1 MKQFCP
7 NGSPTF
13 LRPRDKTE
21 RVFAFY
27 QGIPVFEATV
37 AGRMLFKRQ
46 SMMPEID
53 GDGQALKNHMKQK
66 NNASILLVDDD
77 PLILKNISMLLE
89 WEGYTVVRA
98 ESGEKALVAMEETAL
113 DLVIT
118 DLVMEKVDGMAV
130 LEHAKRLYPDTMVIM
145 LTGYADMK
153 AAINAIRLGADD
165 FMLKPVESEEI
176 YFRVRRCLENR
187 ELRRK
192 IDQRTQEL
200 EMLNQQLKKDITRRK
215 RAETRLQK
223 ANTDLTE
230 SLTKLKFAQ
239 DKLIQSEKLA
249 SLGGMASGLV
259 HEINTPI
266 GIGITASTFI
276 RQMISKVEKKLE
288 TGEADLQDI
297 STILKK
303 TAEAAFL
310 THVNL
315 GRATG
320 LLENFKQISVD
331 QLSEKP
337 RKILVDE
344 YVNEVISSLSMELK
358 HSPHRMVVNCPKNL
372 IFDSRPGALAQI
384 ITNFVMNAMIH
395 AFEGLEEGEVVFDIH
410 ADDTTLYLVCRD
422 NGKGMDRNQLKQLF
436 DPFYT
441 TRREQ
446 GGTGLGLYVVY
457 NLVTQALSGSI
468 ECESSPGKGT
478 AFTIRIPLGG
488 TKPSGH

>member
-1 MKQFCP
+1 MKNQ
-7 NGSPTF
+7 
-13 LRPRDKTE
+13 
-21 RVFAFY
+21 V
-27 QGIPVFEATV
+27 
-37 AGRMLFKRQ
+37 
-46 SMMPEID
+46 
-53 GDGQALKNHMKQK
+53 KQK
-66 NNASILLVDDD
+66 TNSSILLVDDD

-89 WEGYTVVRA
+89 WEGYTVIRA
-98 ESGEKALVAMEETAL
+98 ESGEKALAAMEASAF

-118 DLVMEKVDGMAV
+118 DLVMAKVDGMAV
-130 LEHAKRLYPDTMVIM
+130 LEHSKWRYPDAMVIM

-153 AAINAIRLGADD
+153 AAMNAIRLGADD

-192 IDQRTQEL
+192 IDQRTKEL
-200 EMLNQQLKKDITRRK
+200 EALNQQLKKDITRRK
-215 RAETRLQK
+215 RTETRLQK
-223 ANTDLTE
+223 ANLDLSE
-230 SLTKLKFAQ
+230 SLEKLKFAQ

-276 RQMISKVEKKLE
+276 RQMVSKMEQKLE
-288 TGEADLQDI
+288 AGEIDLQAI

-303 TAEAAFL
+303 TGEAASL
-310 THVNL
+310 THSNL

-320 LLENFKQISVD
+320 LLENFKQVSVD
-331 QLSEKP
+331 QLSENP

-344 YVNEVISSLSMELK
+344 YVGEVISSLRMELK
-358 HSPHRMVVNCPKNL
+358 HSPHRIVVNCPKNL

-384 ITNFVMNAMIH
+384 ITNFVMNATIH
-395 AFEGLEEGEVVFDIH
+395 AFEGMGEGEVAFDIH
-410 ADDTTLYLVCRD
+410 ADDTTLYLTCRD
-422 NGKGMDRNQLKQLF
+422 NGKGMDQNQLKQLY

-441 TRREQ
+441 TKREQ

-457 NLVTQALSGSI
+457 NLVTQVLAGSI

-478 AFTIRIPLGG
+478 TFTLRIPRNGS
-488 TKPSGH
+488 KPPGQKEKNA